1 MYNFKDKA
9 VHVRALLRERFA
21 DTDKEIL
28 RAVSPDHPEAL
39 SLRHSSTRHEIILH
53 ALLDIITREEI
64 ERKREEIIAPLPSQE
79 GENAPSDPADGKG
92 EKESTDPKGKDV
104 ANEGLKEQVKDIAD
118 QTDDIQTRVEDL
130 ESQVS
135 GLSDDLNEEKKS
147 EKRPVKPKKKPS
159 TH

>member
-9 VHVRALLRERFA
+9 VHVTALLRERFA

-39 SLRHSSTRHEIILH
+39 SLRPSSTRHEIILH

-64 ERKREEIIAPLPSQE
+64 ERKREEILDPLPSQE
-79 GENAPSDPADGKG
+79 GKNGPTELDDDNA
-92 EKESTDPKGKDV
+92 EGKDA
-104 ANEGLKEQVKDIAD
+104 ANKGLKEQVKDIAD

-135 GLSDDLNEEKKS
+135 GLSDDLNEGKKNK
-147 EKRPVKPKKKPS
+147 KRPVKPKRKPS
-159 TH
+159 TP